1 MNKTL
6 SILVLLT
13 GVVVYVVGGQLT
25 QGYNAGQ
32 GSTLVD
38 SIAMFLMLGGW
49 ALAVTGLGF
58 GIRAFFGSRDDAA
71 A

>member
-13 GVVVYVVGGQLT
+13 GVVVYIVGGQLT

-32 GSTLVD
+32 SNDLVD
-38 SIAMFLMLGGW
+38 SIAMLLMLGGG
-49 ALAVTGLGF
+49 ALVVTGLGF
-58 GIRAFFGSRDDAA
+58 GIRVFFGSRDDAA